1 MSNAA
6 LLEISDTEQFAT
18 NLVKSLGT
26 SQDLERVTSLGV
38 LHACQT
44 NKIHCVHIATT
55 GHLPAARARGVAAH
69 ANGKAKLEKTSAET
83 FQSALPITYEKVT

>member
-18 NLVKSLGT
+18 NLASPYRKFPISRKGYFPRGLARLPDEQNTLRAHRDHRSLAGRQ
-26 SQDLERVTSLGV
+26 SSWRF
-38 LHACQT
+38 H
-44 NKIHCVHIATT
+44 
-55 GHLPAARARGVAAH
+55 PR
-69 ANGKAKLEKTSAET
+69 KAKREKTSAET